1 MQTLGPIRQEIY
13 AKLIKE
19 VEALAYEF
27 QEDAETWRARVHG
40 TTLKSVYDPEEQ
52 AERSAFAASIYTK
65 IAQTLKH
72 ALDT

>member
-1 MQTLGPIRQEIY
+1 MKTLGPIRQEIY

-19 VEALAYEF
+19 CDALAYEF
-27 QEDAETWRARVHG
+27 QEDAETWRARMNG
-40 TTLKSVYDPEEQ
+40 STLKSVYDPEEQ

-65 IAQTLKH
+65 ISQTLKR